1 MRGARILNRLVA
13 PLKLGGAELLPTL
26 VKLGSAVSLSG
37 MRRSALQQLGKNL
50 LVQSARYEAA
60 LGALCQ
66 GGARGMAATFER
78 RMAVQVCFTSTVS
91 LDVSL
96 SCDNPQDFASYTVQS
111 VGVLSL
117 HDSH

>member
-1 MRGARILNRLVA
+1 M
-13 PLKLGGAELLPTL
+13 LPTL